1 MRKKALGGIGFGGL
15 TPLLDT
21 LFILLFALLVTSE
34 AKTADATTEEI
45 RVRLPEVEEGEEAGA
60 SSESIRLTLEID
72 ADSVVMLGA
81 EAMETREALD
91 AAVAEQLGDALP
103 EEVTIELFADRDAR
117 HGVLV
122 ELLQYFR
129 LRGFVDIQLLATGD
143 AGDSRF
149 GGDE

>member
-1 MRKKALGGIGFGGL
+1 MRKKALGGISFGGL

-21 LFILLFALLVTSE
+21 LFILLFALLVTTE
-34 AKTADATTEEI
+34 AKTEETEEI
-45 RVRLPEVEEGEEAGA
+45 RVRLPEVEEGEQGG
-60 SSESIRLTLEID
+60 SRSEGPRLTLEVD
-72 ADSVVMLGA
+72 AESNVKFGDEVVG
-81 EAMETREALD
+81 TREALD
-91 AAVAEQLGDALP
+91 TVVARQLSDALP
-103 EEVTIELFADRDAR
+103 EEVSIELFADRDAR

-149 GGDE
+149 GGDDE

>member
-1 MRKKALGGIGFGGL
+1 MRKKVLGGIGFGGL

-21 LFILLFALLVTSE
+21 LFILLFALLVTTE
-34 AKTADATTEEI
+34 AKTEETEEI
-45 RVRLPEVEEGEEAGA
+45 RVRLPEVEEGADGGPR
-60 SSESIRLTLEID
+60 SEGPSLTLQVD
-72 ADSVVMLGA
+72 AGSDVRIGDSVVG
-81 EAMETREALD
+81 TREMLD
-91 AAVAEQLGDALP
+91 AVVAERLSDALP
-103 EEVTIELFADRDAR
+103 EEVSIELFADRDAR

-149 GGDE
+149 GGDDE